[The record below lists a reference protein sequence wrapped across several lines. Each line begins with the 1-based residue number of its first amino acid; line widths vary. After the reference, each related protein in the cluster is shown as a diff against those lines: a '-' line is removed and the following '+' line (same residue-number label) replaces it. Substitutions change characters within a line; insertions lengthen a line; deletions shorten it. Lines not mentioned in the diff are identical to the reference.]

1 MLRRRYILNKLITSR
16 EDILSISKI
25 YIMENGF
32 DSFNIRAIAKQ
43 CGISIG
49 AVYNYFSSKSELII
63 ATVESVWIEILE
75 PLNRMKPFDNFVE
88 AIQCMFETIETG
100 NSKYPSFFS
109 VHSLNFASEAKK
121 EGIEMMNSYFSKLK
135 QTFLFI
141 LEEDKNIRENIFND
155 ILSAEKFIDYIFTLM
170 ISTLLNKEDST
181 SLLMFITNYIY
192 ESH

>member
-1 MLRRRYILNKLITSR
+1 MNKLITSR

-88 AIQCMFETIETG
+88 AIQCMFETIEAG

-181 SLLMFITNYIY
+181 SLIMFITNYIY